1 MGENNSSDS
10 SGKRTYTYSP
20 VAELYA
26 LAEVSPNAP
35 KNAVVKWYNVKMSY
49 EDKYRFGHITYEE
62 YCAWMYELMNAPQDT
77 QESPSDTQTDGSV
90 YAASSAGETF
100 WNEDR
105 QERTNL
111 SANDYND
118 FLASNSVDVSNRN
131 TVDFDKLASEVNS
144 GANSAAASAPV
155 AETPPPAASENV
167 DVDEVLANVNKDMHG
182 GDAILSQEEIA
193 ALFAAANG
201 ET

>member
-10 SGKRTYTYSP
+10 SGKRSYTYSP

-62 YCAWMYELMNAPQDT
+62 YCAWMYELMNAPQET
-77 QESPSDTQTDGSV
+77 QESPAETQSDGSV

-111 SANDYND
+111 SANEYND
-118 FLASNSVDVSNRN
+118 FLSSNAVDVSNRN

-144 GANSAAASAPV
+144 AAPAPA
-155 AETPPPAASENV
+155 AEATPPAASEDV
-167 DVDEVLANVNKDMHG
+167 DVNEVLANVNKDMHG
-182 GDAILSQEEIA
+182 GDAILSPEEIA

>member
-62 YCAWMYELMNAPQDT
+62 YCAWMYELMNTPQET
-77 QESPSDTQTDGSV
+77 QESPSDTQSDGSV

-100 WNEDR
+100 WDGDR
-105 QERTNL
+105 HERTNL
-111 SANDYND
+111 SANEYND
-118 FLASNSVDVSNRN
+118 FLSSNSVDVSNRN

-144 GANSAAASAPV
+144 GAASAPAPAV
-155 AETPPPAASENV
+155 EAPPPAASEDVN
-167 DVDEVLANVNKDMHG
+167 VDEVLANVNKDMHG
-182 GDAILSQEEIA
+182 GDAILSPEEIA

>member
-20 VAELYA
+20 SAELYA
-26 LAEVSPNAP
+26 LAEISPNAP
-35 KNAVVKWYNVKMSY
+35 RNAVVKWYNVKMSY

-62 YCAWMYELMNAPQDT
+62 YCAWMYELMNTPQET
-77 QESPSDTQTDGSV
+77 PEESGDAQSDGSV

-100 WNEDR
+100 WNGDQ

-111 SANDYND
+111 SANDYNN
-118 FLASNSVDVSNRN
+118 FLSSNAVDVSNRN

-144 GANSAAASAPV
+144 APAPAEAASAP
-155 AETPPPAASENV
+155 APAASEDV
-167 DVDEVLANVNKDMHG
+167 DVNEVLANVNKDMHG
-182 GDAILSQEEIA
+182 GDAILSPEEIA